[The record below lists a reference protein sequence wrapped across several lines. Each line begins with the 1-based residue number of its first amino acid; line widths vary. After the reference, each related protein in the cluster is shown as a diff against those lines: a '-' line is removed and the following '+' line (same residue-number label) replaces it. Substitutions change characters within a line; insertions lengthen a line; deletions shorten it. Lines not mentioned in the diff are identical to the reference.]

1 MSLHR
6 RRRTLALQWPNVLW
20 LTAVWVLLWGE
31 LSVGN
36 VVAGLAVAVTVTV
49 LLPLPVV
56 PFHMKLRPLA
66 LTHLVAR
73 FLVDLVVA
81 SLQVAVLALRLSHTP
96 HGAVVGVKLRNPS
109 DLFLTLTAEL
119 STLVPGTV
127 VVEAHRIT
135 GMLYL
140 HVLDVQSYGGIDK
153 AKQDVLDLEER
164 VLRAMASDE
173 DLARAGLAPRQAGLT
188 LRRKGHA

>member
-6 RRRTLALQWPNVLW
+6 RRRSLAVQWPNLLW

-31 LSVGN
+31 LSAGN
-36 VVAGLAVAVTVTV
+36 VVAGLAVAVAVTV

-56 PFHMKLRPLA
+56 PFHLRPRPLA
-66 LTHLVAR
+66 LAHMVGR
-73 FLVDLVVA
+73 FLADLLVA
-81 SLQVAVLALRLSHTP
+81 SLQIALLALRFNHTP

-109 DLFLTLTAEL
+109 DLFLTLTAEMA
-119 STLVPGTV
+119 SLVPGTV

-164 VLRAMASDE
+164 VLRAMASDA
-173 DLARAGLAPRQAGLT
+173 DLARVGLST
-188 LRRKGHA
+188 RRKGAA